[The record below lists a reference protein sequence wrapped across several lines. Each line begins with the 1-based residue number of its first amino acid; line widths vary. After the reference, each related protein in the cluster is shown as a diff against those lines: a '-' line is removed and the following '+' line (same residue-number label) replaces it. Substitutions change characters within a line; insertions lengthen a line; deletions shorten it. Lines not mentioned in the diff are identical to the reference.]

1 MKKLI
6 TKNFVIYSLPRILS
20 KIIPL
25 ITLPITTKYLSL
37 ADFGYLALFI
47 LCLIPFQVLTEYG
60 AGYVIYSN
68 WFKFSKQKQG
78 ELIFSLLLVGTAMTM
93 IVILLFIS
101 ISDFVFPLI
110 GGENWVHI
118 KPLLLFLF
126 IAVISLIPKTI
137 FDFWVI
143 IEQKA
148 TLNGIV
154 RGLEIIFGALVF
166 VLITIYT
173 KNYQYIII
181 GNVLIG
187 VFLSVIQLYYLI
199 KIIHI
204 RFDKEYFYLIYKISS
219 PIFLRSI
226 FNHIRMQFDKIIVVR
241 LFGPDQFALYN
252 FSGRFNQMYDDFNNS
267 LSNAY
272 QPLIFKGLSNNNLD
286 IKNIRIVF
294 FTWSYVA
301 LLFCAFL
308 FFFGKPLIDI
318 LTNGL
323 FIDSYPLV
331 VLYTCILSISLP
343 FMGNGEVIIHYQK
356 TKYLLVVT
364 IVQASTIAILALL
377 LIPKYGPEGGIISL
391 WCGSVFM
398 LAMDFRKKMQL
409 HKQFFAEKEI
419 LPYVIIFHIIALL
432 KYFEIGSITNF
443 FLVIFIG
450 IMSVHFYVMNKL
462 IIEKTLLQV
471 KLKFVDILNLEKY

>member
-1 MKKLI
+1 MP
-6 TKNFVIYSLPRILS
+6 F
-20 KIIPL
+20 

-37 ADFGYLALFI
+37 SDFGYLALFA

-93 IVILLFIS
+93 IVMLLFIF
-101 ISDFVFPLI
+101 ISDLVFPLI
-110 GGENWVHI
+110 AGENWVNI

-126 IAVISLIPKTI
+126 IAVISLIPVTI
-137 FDFWVI
+137 FNFWVV

-148 TLNGIV
+148 VLNGIV
-154 RGLEIIFGALVF
+154 KGLEIIFGALVF

-173 KNYQYIII
+173 QNYQYLII
-181 GNVLIG
+181 GNVLLG
-187 VFLSVIQLYYLI
+187 VVLSVIQLYHLI
-199 KIIHI
+199 KIIHV

-219 PIFLRSI
+219 PIFLRSM

-241 LFGPDQFALYN
+241 LFGPGQFALYN
-252 FSGRFNQMYDDFNNS
+252 FAGRFNQMFGEFNNS
-267 LSNAY
+267 LSQAY

-294 FTWSYVA
+294 FTWSYIA
-301 LLFCAFL
+301 LLFCTFL

-331 VLYTCILSISLP
+331 VLYTCVLSVSLP
-343 FMGNGEVIIHYQK
+343 FLGNGEVIIHHQK

-377 LIPKYGPEGGIISL
+377 LIPKYGPEGGIVSL

-398 LAMDFRKKMQL
+398 LAMDFRKKMRLYKQL
-409 HKQFFAEKEI
+409 FAEKEI

-432 KYFEIGSITNF
+432 KYFEIGSMTNF
-443 FLVIFIG
+443 FLFVFMG
-450 IMSVHFYVMNKL
+450 TMSVHFYIMNKSL
-462 IIEKTLLQV
+462 IERILSRIGV
-471 KLKFVDILNLEKY
+471 KFVGALKQKNFSK

>member
-1 MKKLI
+1 
-6 TKNFVIYSLPRILS
+6 
-20 KIIPL
+20 
-25 ITLPITTKYLSL
+25 
-37 ADFGYLALFI
+37 
-47 LCLIPFQVLTEYG
+47 
-60 AGYVIYSN
+60 
-68 WFKFSKQKQG
+68 KQKQG

-272 QPLIFKGLSNNNLD
+272 Q
-286 IKNIRIVF
+286 
-294 FTWSYVA
+294 
-301 LLFCAFL
+301 
-308 FFFGKPLIDI
+308 
-318 LTNGL
+318 
-323 FIDSYPLV
+323 
-331 VLYTCILSISLP
+331 
-343 FMGNGEVIIHYQK
+343 
-356 TKYLLVVT
+356 
-364 IVQASTIAILALL
+364 
-377 LIPKYGPEGGIISL
+377 
-391 WCGSVFM
+391 
-398 LAMDFRKKMQL
+398 
-409 HKQFFAEKEI
+409 
-419 LPYVIIFHIIALL
+419 
-432 KYFEIGSITNF
+432 
-443 FLVIFIG
+443 
-450 IMSVHFYVMNKL
+450 
-462 IIEKTLLQV
+462 
-471 KLKFVDILNLEKY
+471 